1 MKIVI
6 AGGTG
11 FLGGP
16 LAWRLAGEGESVVVL
31 TRNPGASRRA
41 GLPGIAL
48 ERWDGGTP
56 GPWEEQIDGADA
68 VINLAGESIAGGRWS
83 VERKRRLR
91 ESRLSATRALVR
103 AIGKA
108 GRRPGVLVSAS
119 AVGYYGHV
127 PEGDVTE
134 STPPAKDF
142 LGELSREWESEALA
156 ARDPRTRVALIR
168 IGIVLGRDGGALG
181 RMLLPFRLFVGGPL
195 GSGKQYFPW
204 VHRDDVIGA
213 VVHLLKTPGLAG
225 PFNIAAPDPV
235 RMSEFCRELG
245 RTLRRPSWA
254 AVPAFALR
262 LLLGEMS
269 AVVLA
274 GQRVIPARLLES
286 GYRFAHPTLRGAL
299 DNILA

>member
-11 FLGGP
+11 FLGGS
-16 LAWRLAGEGESVVVL
+16 LARRLAGDGESVVIL
-31 TRNPGASRRA
+31 TRNPGTGRSA
-41 GLPGIAL
+41 GVPGVVL
-48 ERWDGGTP
+48 ERWDGETS

-91 ESRLSATRALVR
+91 ESRLSATRALVG
-103 AIGKA
+103 AIGKV
-108 GRRPGVLVSAS
+108 GRKPGVLISAS

-134 STPPAKDF
+134 STPHAKDF
-142 LGELSREWESEALA
+142 LGELSREWEAEALA
-156 ARDPRTRVALIR
+156 ARDSRTRVAIIR
-168 IGIVLGRDGGALG
+168 IGIVLARDGGALE
-181 RMLLPFRLFVGGPL
+181 RMLVPFRLFVGGPL
-195 GSGKQYFPW
+195 GSGRQYFPW

-213 VVHLLKTPGLAG
+213 VVHLLKIPALSG

-245 RTLRRPSWA
+245 RTLRRPSWIP
-254 AVPAFALR
+254 VPAFALR

-286 GYRFAHPTLRGAL
+286 GYHFAHPTLPGAL
-299 DNILA
+299 ADILR